1 MAVREYHPFATA
13 INFTYVCPDC
23 GNHNTVDNMTVP
35 SPNWEAEAHSMSVN
49 SSEETVKCEECG
61 QEFSVELS
69 TGIYGGEIQIDDVE
83 VIENVQE
90 RIPGE

>member
-1 MAVREYHPFATA
+1 
-13 INFTYVCPDC
+13 
-23 GNHNTVDNMTVP
+23 
-35 SPNWEAEAHSMSVN
+35 MSVN

-61 QEFSVELS
+61 QEFSVVLS